1 MLRRGPIRSRC
12 WTQSGEALC
21 SDPWMSSVKWAA
33 HFRALVH
40 QTPVGDAS
48 QGPDVIGSTS
58 RPAPVPWRRGRP
70 AQHSGA
76 IAELADRLAV
86 ADRQR
91 IVDQHIGRERARAA
105 ASRSVGQG
113 GPNARTGDLHSRWR
127 PRTCCQRA
135 GCETC
140 SRSPARAN
148 VPGIRALKARSS
160 AKPLAS
166 GRLVRAALVR
176 GRGSRER
183 MRRGRGCLA
192 CLANRAREDG

>member
-1 MLRRGPIRSRC
+1 MPAKGRTS
-12 WTQSGEALC
+12 
-21 SDPWMSSVKWAA
+21 SDPRVAQPRF
-33 HFRALVH
+33 H
-40 QTPVGDAS
+40 G
-48 QGPDVIGSTS
+48 GE
-58 RPAPVPWRRGRP
+58 GRP

-113 GPNARTGDLHSRWR
+113 GPNARTG
-127 PRTCCQRA
+127 
-135 GCETC
+135 
-140 SRSPARAN
+140 RSPLALEAPDLLPACRLRDMLTLARRAN

-192 CLANRAREDG
+192 CPANRAREDG